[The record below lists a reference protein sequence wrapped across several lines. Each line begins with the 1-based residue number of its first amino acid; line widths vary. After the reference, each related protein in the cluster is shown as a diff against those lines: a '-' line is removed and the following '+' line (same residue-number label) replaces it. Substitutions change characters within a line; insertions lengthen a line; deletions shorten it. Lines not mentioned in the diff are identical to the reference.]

1 MSRIDPAVIR
11 RFKMTRYVPL
21 AFALVL
27 SFAADAGPP
36 KVVITSPDNGEVD
49 VDPAVKEIR
58 VEFDQPMNP
67 GGRSVVGGG
76 ENFPEIGRDL
86 KWANPKAFVIPVRLK
101 PDHQYHLH
109 LNSDTFKGFASKQG
123 EPAEWYPLSFRTRAA
138 GAPAAEPD
146 VTPEQ
151 NKEALAALAKA
162 IDDDYGYRDRKEVDW
177 AKEIATRR
185 PKFEKAKSANEFAR
199 LTAHL
204 LRQAEDAHVYVE
216 AGDVTIG
223 TRANSAPP
231 NFNFE
236 TLKNGVPGW
245 TDHGGGVFS
254 GQFDDGVGYV
264 LFSQCAKEAADAFD
278 AALDGL
284 KDTKGLVLDARF
296 NGGGDELAARQVAG
310 RFVKEA
316 AIYSKN
322 RMREGGEWKG
332 PFDRVVEPREDAER
346 YTKPVAVLIGPKIGS
361 SAESFVLMMKHGAK
375 ARLIGDITKGS
386 SGRPMP
392 HQLGNGVTVYLP
404 SWEDQ
409 LPDGTVLEGRGVKPD
424 TVVKTTPKG
433 LEQKDPVLEAA
444 RKYLSGSAAGGK
456 PTGR

>member
-1 MSRIDPAVIR
+1 
-11 RFKMTRYVPL
+11 MTRYAPL
-21 AFALVL
+21 ALALAL
-27 SFAADAGPP
+27 SFAANAAPP

-76 ENFPEIGRDL
+76 EHFPEFAGNP
-86 KWANPKAFVIPVRLK
+86 KWANPKTFVIPVRLK
-101 PDHQYHLH
+101 EDHQYHLH
-109 LNSDTFKGFASKQG
+109 LNSDTFKGFANKQG

-151 NKEALAALAKA
+151 NKEALAALEKA
-162 IDDDYGYRDRKEVDW
+162 INDDYGYRDRRKIDW
-177 AKEIATRR
+177 AKEIAKRR

-204 LRQAEDAHVYVE
+204 LRAAEDAHVYVE

-223 TRANSAPP
+223 TRANSALP

-236 TLKNGVPGW
+236 TLQKAVPGW

-254 GQFDDGVGYV
+254 GRFDDGIGYV

-278 AALDGL
+278 VAMDGL

-316 AIYSKN
+316 AVYSKN
-322 RMREGGEWKG
+322 RIREGGQWQG

-346 YTKPVAVLIGPKIGS
+346 YMKPVAVLIGPKIGS
-361 SAESFVLMMKHGAK
+361 SAESFVLMMKHGGK
-375 ARLIGDITKGS
+375 ARLIGDVTKGS

-409 LPDGTVLEGRGVKPD
+409 LPDGTVLEGRGVRPD
-424 TVVKTTPKG
+424 TVVKTTLKG

-444 RKYLSGSAAGGK
+444 RKFVRGGAARGK
-456 PTGR
+456 GEGQ